1 MLIQAACRG
10 AQHNSTLGGMNI
22 RLAPHVV
29 AGWLF
34 GLAALT
40 FVPFWYIALFVA
52 IPGNFTVWE
61 FVKDELHYFFSS
73 ANPNFWMYVWLVAL
87 PVLCVLMSVAY
98 LSKVTRT
105 KKIRI
110 LLFGA
115 GVLLAIGAFALP
127 TKIDFGFFVALPS
140 LWGFLAI
147 RAT

>member
-1 MLIQAACRG
+1 MSGRARSWAW
-10 AQHNSTLGGMNI
+10 TLGGMKI

-34 GLAALT
+34 GMAALI
-40 FVPFWYIALFVA
+40 FVPFWYITLFVA

-61 FVKDELHYFFSS
+61 FVKDELRYFFSS

-98 LSKVTRT
+98 LSNVTRT
-105 KKIRI
+105 KNMR
-110 LLFGA
+110 LVLFGL
-115 GVLLAIGAFALP
+115 GVLLAIAAFALP
-127 TKIDFGFFVALPS
+127 TKIDFGVFVALP
-140 LWGFLAI
+140 LIWGFLAI